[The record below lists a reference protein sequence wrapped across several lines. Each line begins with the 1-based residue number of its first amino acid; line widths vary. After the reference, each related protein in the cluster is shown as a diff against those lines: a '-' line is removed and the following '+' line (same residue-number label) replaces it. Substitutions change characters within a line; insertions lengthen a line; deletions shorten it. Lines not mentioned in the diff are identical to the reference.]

1 MNRGDQREG
10 SFKVRKGWCLGSE
23 EFRQELLAGLGEAG
37 LPRHSGAT
45 EGDAP
50 AESRTDY
57 RARDQTAWPGAIRSG

>member
-1 MNRGDQREG
+1 MNRGDQRDE

-45 EGDAP
+45 AGHAP

-57 RARDQTAWPGAIRSG
+57 RARDQNGLAGCD